1 MEAIIVVGVL
11 AVIVAVALAVAAT
24 GWARG
29 RLAERDTARLARE
42 LDEARGKAEWRVEV
56 RQEAS
61 ATEVVVVRAA
71 PIGTGWRPLEDP
83 VVVASIPHDSSA
95 YEVEL
100 ERAGI
105 AARQRRDQLNRFRPD
120 SEQSTS

>member
-1 MEAIIVVGVL
+1 VEAIVVVGVL
-11 AVIVAVALAVAAT
+11 AVITAVGLAGAAA

-29 RLAERDTARLARE
+29 RIAERETARINRE

-56 RQEAS
+56 QQRAGV
-61 ATEVVVVRAA
+61 TEVIVVRAA
-71 PIGTGWRPLEDP
+71 PISTGWRPLDRP
-83 VVVASIPHDSSA
+83 VVVASIAHDSPA

-100 ERAGI
+100 EKAGI

-120 SEQSTS
+120 SEWSTS